1 MTAMDGFRH
10 CKHFGLPRLVPI
22 LALLLG
28 ATGCGGGSGGA
39 GGMTSPP
46 APAVVPASISA
57 QPSDQSVPMGL
68 SATYSVTATGSS
80 LQYQWARNGAEIA
93 GATGS
98 TYVTPATG
106 FADTGSRFTVTVSN
120 SAGTVTSNAALLT
133 VTARAPMAGDLRFQQ
148 VDAPSTVNG
157 WGNAGVGES
166 SFLLG
171 RMALSFSPSIGIP
184 FYVGSNGNCGT
195 TPSTDGTGCSWA
207 FTEVPLAVTPSS
219 PALLAGYASD
229 LFDNF
234 EADILTPPA
243 SQNPPWPAFGK
254 GITPASSASVI
265 TSLDLEPADILFGVA
280 WVQSAQ
286 QSGFELT
293 LNTVAAANLQA
304 AAMHEG
310 ASGRVITAI
319 SNNGGSATYL
329 AYGWSADPATV
340 YEVEVTTASTSQAA
354 TAAAGLASAGYIITA
369 TGQADNAGNLYLVG
383 TRVQGDTMA
392 RPFIAA
398 PGGAQNQ
405 LMQQGYAIVGVIFD
419 STQTDPYTYLGE
431 R

>member
-1 MTAMDGFRH
+1 
-10 CKHFGLPRLVPI
+10 
-22 LALLLG
+22 
-28 ATGCGGGSGGA
+28 
-39 GGMTSPP
+39 MTSAP
-46 APAVVPASISA
+46 APPVPVSISA

-68 SATYSVTATGSS
+68 SATYSVTTAGSS

-106 FADTGSRFTVTVSN
+106 FADTGSRLTVTVSN
-120 SAGTVTSNAALLT
+120 SAGAVTSNAASLT
-133 VTARAPMAGDLRFQQ
+133 VTARAPLAGDLRFQQ

-171 RMALSFSPSIGIP
+171 RMGQYFSPSIGTP
-184 FYVGSNGNCGT
+184 FYVGSNGSCGT
-195 TPSTDGTGCSWA
+195 TPNTDGVGCAWE
-207 FTEVPLAVTPSS
+207 FTEVPLAVTSSS
-219 PALLAGYASD
+219 PALLAGYAGD

-234 EADILTPPA
+234 EPDM
-243 SQNPPWPAFGK
+243 QNPAWPAFGN
-254 GITPASSASVI
+254 GATPASSASVI

-304 AAMHEG
+304 AATQEG
-310 ASGRVITAI
+310 ASSRVITAI

-329 AYGWSADPATV
+329 AYGWSADTATI
-340 YEVEVTTASTSQAA
+340 YEAQATTSSTAQAA
-354 TAAAGLASAGYIITA
+354 TAAAGLASEGYIITA
-369 TGQADNAGNLYLVG
+369 IGQADDAGNLYLVG

-392 RPFIAA
+392 RPFFAA
-398 PGGAQNQ
+398 PGGSQDK

-419 STQTDPYTYLGE
+419 LTQTNPYTFLGE

>member
-1 MTAMDGFRH
+1 
-10 CKHFGLPRLVPI
+10 
-22 LALLLG
+22 
-28 ATGCGGGSGGA
+28 
-39 GGMTSPP
+39 MTSPP
-46 APAVVPASISA
+46 VPAVVPASISA
-57 QPSDQSVPMGL
+57 QPADQSVPMGL
-68 SATYSVTATGSS
+68 SATYSVTAAGSS
-80 LQYQWARNGAEIA
+80 PQYQWARNGAEIA

-171 RMALSFSPSIGIP
+171 RMAQYFSPSIGTP
-184 FYVGSNGNCGT
+184 FYVGSTGSCSA
-195 TPSTDGTGCSWA
+195 TPNTDGVGCSWE
-207 FTEVPLAVTPSS
+207 FSEVPLAVTSS
-219 PALLAGYASD
+219 STELLAGYAGD
-229 LFDNF
+229 FFDNF
-234 EADILTPPA
+234 EPDMQ
-243 SQNPPWPAFGK
+243 SQAWPAFGN
-254 GITPASSASVI
+254 GATPTSSASVI

-293 LNTVAAANLQA
+293 LNTVAAANLRA
-304 AAMHEG
+304 AATQEG

-340 YEVEVTTASTSQAA
+340 YEVQVTTASTSQAA

-398 PGGAQNQ
+398 PGGSQNQ